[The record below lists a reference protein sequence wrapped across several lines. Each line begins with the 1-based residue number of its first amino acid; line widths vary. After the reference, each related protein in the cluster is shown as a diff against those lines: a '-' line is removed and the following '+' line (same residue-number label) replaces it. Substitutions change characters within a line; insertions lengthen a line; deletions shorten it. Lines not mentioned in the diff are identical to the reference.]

1 MLSMYKRTF
10 FGKLVKTENK
20 SMKDIFGREL
30 VALGSLVVL
39 IIALGIYPK
48 VLLNP
53 LNTTVTQ
60 LTKVMEIKAV
70 NEDSKEKLR
79 ALNSIGE
86 VK

>member
-1 MLSMYKRTF
+1 
-10 FGKLVKTENK
+10 
-20 SMKDIFGREL
+20 MKDIFGREL

-48 VLLNP
+48 VLLDP
-53 LNTTVTQ
+53 LNTTITQ

>member
-1 MLSMYKRTF
+1 MLAMYKRTF
-10 FGKLVKTENK
+10 FGKLITPENK
-20 SMKDIFGREL
+20 SMKDIRGREL

-39 IIALGIYPK
+39 IIGLGIYPK
-48 VLLNP
+48 IILDP
-53 LNTTVTQ
+53 LNTSVTQ

-70 NEDSKEKLR
+70 NDDTKEKLK